1 MLPKMTK
8 RLSFQLALGTQNFN
22 ISCSTNNNRS
32 NGQSSSSSKKKVP
45 HFLVRASW
53 SIVLWF
59 QDHQL
64 LVLLTNLRTKKS
76 RLVKK
81 INNCKK

>member
-1 MLPKMTK
+1 MHKHL
-8 RLSFQLALGTQNFN
+8 LAQ
-22 ISCSTNNNRS
+22 
-32 NGQSSSSSKKKVP
+32 KKVP

-81 INNCKK
+81 INNCKKKKKKKE